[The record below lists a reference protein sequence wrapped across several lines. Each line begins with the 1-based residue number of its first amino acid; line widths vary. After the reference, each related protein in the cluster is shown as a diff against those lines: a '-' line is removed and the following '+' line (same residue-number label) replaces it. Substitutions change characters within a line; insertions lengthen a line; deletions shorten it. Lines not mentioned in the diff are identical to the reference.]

1 MMNLH
6 NELHFIYFLLKIGL
20 VCLLRYSLATKVA
33 VSQKNTCTLP
43 SSSIPAWLKHRLNS
57 WLLKMAID
65 NSWLDQP
72 EFLSLKS
79 VPGSWLDWTDIFC
92 NLRQNHS
99 VIQLETKHNYWKYF
113 KGIQNYRFDFM
124 ELINLVQ
131 NEPIIRTK
139 INWKKEITFK
149 QPCYLRLT
157 PALTHP
163 KTQHP
168 PCPSQI
174 KFGECASWKMSPTAM
189 VEILPLRGSLQKR
202 AFG

>member
-1 MMNLH
+1 MNYI
-6 NELHFIYFLLKIGL
+6 FIHFLLKIGL

-33 VSQKNTCTLP
+33 VSQKKHARCLSLP
-43 SSSIPAWLKHRLNS
+43 ALLKHRLNS

-72 EFLSLKS
+72 EFLSLKNG
-79 VPGSWLDWTDIFC
+79 PGSWLDWTDIFC

-163 KTQHP
+163 RTQHP